1 MKELYDIGFDEENIK
16 NMLETCR
23 EIKEL
28 DENDIIKSIDVLKN
42 INCNNNQIK
51 NILISNPF
59 YLCRSNGDILRLF
72 ELLVNL
78 GLSDLNLLFDSNPYL
93 LNKDEYEIKDYVDI
107 ELKKGKEINDIIDE
121 LESSPFIIDQY

>member
-1 MKELYDIGFDEENIK
+1 MKELYDIGISEENIK

-28 DENDIIKSIDVLKN
+28 DKNDIIKSIDILKN

-59 YLCRSNGDILRLF
+59 YLCRSNDDILRLF